1 MKLYLAL
8 GLFAFLLTGCAAK
21 TKYYWG
27 SYEELLYDQYNSP
40 GKATPEYQIEKLEKD
55 VQRAK
60 SKGLPLPPGFFAHL
74 AYQYL
79 QAGNAR
85 EANICFNR
93 EKASFPESATL
104 INRFTKKLK

>member
-1 MKLYLAL
+1 MRLFIAIAL
-8 GLFAFLLTGCAAK
+8 GALLSGCATQ

-40 GKATPEYQIEKLEKD
+40 GKATPEYQIEKLEAD
-55 VQRAK
+55 VQKAK

-74 AYQYL
+74 GYQYL
-79 QAGNAR
+79 QAGNMGAAR
-85 EANICFNR
+85 TCFNT
-93 EKASFPESATL
+93 EKTNFPESATL